1 MKIQTVIANYTD
13 PRQGEDLLYL
23 LDIYSRDEMGGSAPL
38 DEAVRRNLL
47 QELSKL
53 PHAFSVLCY
62 VNDYPAGLINCFEAF
77 STFKC
82 RPLVNVHDVMVD
94 PEYRGLGLSQKM
106 MAKVEEIAKE
116 RGCCKITLEVLE
128 GNTVARNA
136 YEKFDFNGYELDS
149 ALGKALFLEKQLDA
163 ST

>member
-1 MKIQTVIANYTD
+1 VSIQTVIADYTD
-13 PRQGEDLLYL
+13 PRQGEDLLHL
-23 LDIYSRDEMGGSAPL
+23 LDTYSRDEMGDSAPL
-38 DEAVRRNLL
+38 DGEVRRNLL

-62 VNDYPAGLINCFEAF
+62 VNDQPAGLINCFEAF
-77 STFKC
+77 STFKS
-82 RPLVNVHDVMVD
+82 RPLVNVHDVMVAPD
-94 PEYRGLGLSQKM
+94 FRGLGLSQIM

-116 RGCCKITLEVLE
+116 KGCCKITLEVLE

-136 YEKFDFNGYELDS
+136 YEKFGFDGCELDP